1 MSIILPEEYLTVGL
15 IAVGLAMDCFAVSL
29 CKGLATKVERTKT
42 AFLMAFFF
50 GIFQAGM
57 PLIGYAAGIYLLDVI
72 SGYDHWIAFGLLGAV
87 GSKMLWESFR
97 GEKTESCKSVGLREL
112 LILSVATS
120 IDALAVGLSFAFLHM
135 SILFAAGIIG
145 VVSFLFSILG
155 FFLGKKAGERFGGYA
170 ETAGGLILIGIGVKI
185 LSEHLDIFRV
195 F

>member
-15 IAVGLAMDCFAVSL
+15 IAVGLAMDCLAVSL
-29 CKGLATKVERTKT
+29 CKGLATKVGRSKT
-42 AFLMAFFF
+42 AFLMALSF

-57 PLIGYAAGIYLLDVI
+57 PLIGFVAGIYLLDVI

-87 GSKMLWESFR
+87 GSKMLWEAYR
-97 GEKTESCKSVGLREL
+97 GEDTDSCSSLGLREL

-145 VVSFLFSILG
+145 AVSFIFSLSG
-155 FFLGKKAGERFGGYA
+155 FFLGKKVGERFGGYA
-170 ETAGGLILIGIGVKI
+170 EIAGGLILIGIGVKI
-185 LSEHLDIFRV
+185 LLGHLGLI
-195 F
+195 